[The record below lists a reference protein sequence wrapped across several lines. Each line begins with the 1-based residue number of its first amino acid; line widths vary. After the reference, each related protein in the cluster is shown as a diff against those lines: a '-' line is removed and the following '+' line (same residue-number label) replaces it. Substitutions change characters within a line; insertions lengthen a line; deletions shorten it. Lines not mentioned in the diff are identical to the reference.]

1 MKNRF
6 LNTLF
11 LFIFFLSFQSY
22 AQQDEKLEETRKD
35 HETAHNEEPH
45 KKHIISASI
54 NHTIIFSAVKDG
66 ESRSSINVPSFGL
79 NYTYAF
85 SNKWGIGLH
94 NDIILED
101 FIVKGESS
109 AMLNAKSTE
118 EEIAVIKRGR
128 PVSMALMAIYKPIE
142 NLGIMAGGGME
153 FSEHEDYAVI
163 RFGFE
168 APVHLP
174 KHWEVFGALT
184 YDIMINAYN
193 SLTYGIGVA
202 KLF

>member
-1 MKNRF
+1 M
-6 LNTLF
+6 
-11 LFIFFLSFQSY
+11 FFLSFQSY
-22 AQQDEKLEETRKD
+22 AQQYEKLEETRQD
-35 HETAHNEEPH
+35 HETAHDEEPH

-54 NHTIIFSAVKDG
+54 NHSIIFSAVKDG
-66 ESRSSINVPSFGL
+66 EGRSSINVPSFGL

-85 SNKWGIGLH
+85 SKKWGIGLH

-101 FIVKGESS
+101 FIVKNESGNDSEKRS
-109 AMLNAKSTE
+109 AI
-118 EEIAVIKRGR
+118 EEIETIERGR
-128 PVSMALMAIYKPIE
+128 PISMALMGIYKPIE

-163 RFGFE
+163 RFGLE